1 MNASS
6 FLPRRRR
13 CAVVVAACMTVCGLL
28 ANVDAAI
35 VFEDDFTGPG
45 GSVEGRSTDGSTAG
59 VNGTYY
65 HANPNLV
72 YTDGVSNLTGVNPAT
87 QTGNF
92 GTVAVD
98 VLAGGNLDTTNL
110 IVTATM
116 QINSNRP
123 SDGGNG
129 DEFGTLFVEFEDFG
143 FLGVSHPQSG
153 PSFQFDSLGAPFR
166 VMKPGLNFKTEVSSD
181 LGNGTPTFLGVSN
194 KIDFIYN
201 TATFAYQLKHNDTL
215 VHSEFLVPD
224 NATEA
229 IFWNYPTFDNLFFQ
243 FNARNWVVDSI
254 SLDVSPI
261 PEPSAAVLL
270 GFGLSVMAVGR
281 RRLFAT

>member
-1 MNASS
+1 MSIQHRENQ
-6 FLPRRRR
+6 L
-13 CAVVVAACMTVCGLL
+13 AVRGVLGLIAVIL
-28 ANVDAAI
+28 LVSPAGAAI
-35 VFEDDFTGPG
+35 VFEDNFTGPG
-45 GSVEGRSTDGSTAG
+45 GSAEGRSTDGSTAG

-72 YTDGVSNLTGVNPAT
+72 YTDGVSNLTGVDPAT

-98 VLAGGNLDTTNL
+98 VLAGGDLNTTNS

-123 SDGGNG
+123 IDGGNG
-129 DEFGTLFVEFEDFG
+129 DEFGTLYVEFEDFG

-153 PSFQFDSLGAPFR
+153 PSFQFDSLGAPFKLF
-166 VMKPGLNFKTEVSSD
+166 KPGLNFQTLVSSD
-181 LGNGTPTFLGVSN
+181 TGNGTPAWLEQTN
-194 KIDFIYN
+194 KIEFIYN
-201 TATFAYQLKHNDTL
+201 TSTHAFQLKHNDTL
-215 VHSEFLVPD
+215 VHSALLDPA

-243 FNARNWVVDSI
+243 FNSTNWVVDSL
-254 SLDVSPI
+254 SLDVSRI
-261 PEPSAAVLL
+261 PEPGTVALL
-270 GFGLSVMAVGR
+270 GLGLLVPAFGR
-281 RRLFAT
+281 RRLRAS